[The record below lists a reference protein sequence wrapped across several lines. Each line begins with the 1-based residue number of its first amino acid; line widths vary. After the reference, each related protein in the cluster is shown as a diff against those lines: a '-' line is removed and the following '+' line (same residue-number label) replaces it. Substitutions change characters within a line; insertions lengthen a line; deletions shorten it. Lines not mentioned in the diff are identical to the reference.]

1 VINLLPPEIKQEY
14 RYARHNRQLV
24 HWSTAFLFA
33 IIGVAII
40 TGAGVVIMNNSIN
53 SYDTKVADMKSRL
66 SSEDNSGVERQVS
79 DISNNLK
86 LMVDVLSKELLFSKL
101 LEQLG
106 TITPSNVILT
116 SLSISQSD
124 SAIDITA
131 QTTNYNAATQLQV
144 NLAAPGNQIFSSA
157 DIVNITCASD
167 PTTAT
172 YPNYPCTATLRAQF
186 TNNNPFLFINSKTQK
201 TGSSNG

>member
-1 VINLLPPEIKQEY
+1 MINLLPQELKQEY

-24 HWSTAFLFA
+24 HWSVAFLLA
-33 IIGVAII
+33 IVGVAVI
-40 TGAGVVIMNNSIN
+40 TGAGLVIMNNSVS
-53 SYDTKVADMKSRL
+53 SYNKKVAVMKSRL
-66 SSEDNSGVERQVS
+66 VNEDNSGVERQVS
-79 DISNNLK
+79 NISNNLK
-86 LMVDVLSKELLFSKL
+86 LMVNVLSKEVLFSKL

-116 SLSISQSD
+116 GLSISQSD

-144 NLAAPGNQIFSSA
+144 NLAAPSNQIFTTA
-157 DIVNITCASD
+157 DIVSIVCASD
-167 PTTAT
+167 PATAT

-201 TGSSNG
+201 SGSSNG